1 MKKFK
6 TVKCGVHFYLDHNI
20 TVEIIKKRKRHFV
33 EDTATLPENMIDA
46 LCCDYLDGLSNYD
59 IWDYFESA
67 IISTYC
73 DDSKTVVIHKNDAE
87 FLLDQFHFVK
97 L

>member
-6 TVKCGVHFYLDHNI
+6 TVKCGVHFYLDRDL

-67 IISTYC
+67 IIYTRSEDGRTE
-73 DDSKTVVIHKNDAE
+73 VVED
-87 FLLDQFHFVK
+87 
-97 L
+97 